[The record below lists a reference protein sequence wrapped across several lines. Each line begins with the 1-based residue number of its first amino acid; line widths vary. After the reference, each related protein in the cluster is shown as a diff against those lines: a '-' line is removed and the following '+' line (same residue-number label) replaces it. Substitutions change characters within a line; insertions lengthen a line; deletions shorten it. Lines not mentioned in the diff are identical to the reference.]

1 MVFTFNLLS
10 QNVKSSYLIGV
21 LESIFITEQVVF
33 TKATEIYLKRCQAT
47 LMKPFSES
55 SLKIF

>member
-1 MVFTFNLLS
+1 M
-10 QNVKSSYLIGV
+10 GV